1 MAFFVAVFIFLT
13 IVYFKTDKNLSYLS
27 DIGSTNDKQLSG
39 FKALFSPMQGLAKLI
54 VIEDDENVRLNL
66 NTILEFVGEQCVAI
80 SSSQVDQIDWSL
92 TWGGC
97 ILGTVHQQ
105 SQLSHIVETMR
116 IAHHIPLL
124 VANKQPYSLEECP
137 NFIGELPFPLNYAQ
151 LSDALRHCKVFLGRR
166 GIEASSAFRNTILFR
181 SLVGQSSSI
190 QHVRHMIEQV
200 AQTEANVLIL
210 GESGT
215 GKEVVA
221 RNIHYHSARKTG
233 PFVPINCGA
242 IPGDLLES
250 ELFGHEK
257 GAFTG
262 AITSRKGRFELAEGG
277 TLFLDEIGDM
287 PMSMQVKLLRVLQE
301 RCFERVGGNATIKA
315 NVRIIAATHRDLDK
329 MIFEESFREDLF
341 YRINVFPI
349 EMPAL
354 RERKEDISLLLH
366 ELLSRLEAEGS
377 QPICFTPR
385 AINSLVDHDWP
396 GNVRELANLVE
407 RMVILYPNSL
417 VDVNHL
423 PTKYRY
429 SDIPEFQP
437 ELDQSTA
444 VEEDERDVL
453 ANIFSE
459 DFSFEESQALIAE
472 TESDPGLPPEGVNLK
487 QMITD
492 FEMNMINQ
500 ALEAQDGVVARAAD
514 MLGMRRTTLVE
525 KMRKYN
531 MQR

>member
-1 MAFFVAVFIFLT
+1 
-13 IVYFKTDKNLSYLS
+13 
-27 DIGSTNDKQLSG
+27 
-39 FKALFSPMQGLAKLI
+39 MQSLAKLL
-54 VIEDDENVRLNL
+54 VIEDDAAIRLNL
-66 NTILEFVGEQCVAI
+66 SVILEFVGEQCEVI
-80 SSSQVDQIDWSL
+80 ESTQIDQINWSAV
-92 TWGGC
+92 WGGC
-97 ILGTVHQQ
+97 ILGSLRGQALSEQLIQ
-105 SQLSHIVETMR
+105 SLTKANHIL
-116 IAHHIPLL
+116 LL
-124 VANKQPYSLEECP
+124 VANKQPYSLEEFP
-137 NFIGELPFPLNYAQ
+137 NYVGELDFPLNYPQ
-151 LSDALRHCKVFLGRR
+151 LSDALRHCKEFLGRKGFQVLATAR
-166 GIEASSAFRNTILFR
+166 KNTLFR
-181 SLVGQSSSI
+181 SLVGQSMGI
-190 QHVRHMIEQV
+190 QEVRHLIEQV
-200 AQTEANVLIL
+200 STTEANVLIL

-221 RNIHYHSARKTG
+221 RNIHYHSGRRNG

-242 IPGDLLES
+242 IPAELLES

-262 AITSRKGRFELAEGG
+262 AITARKGRFELAEGG

-301 RCFERVGGNATIKA
+301 RCFERVGGNSTIKA
-315 NVRIIAATHRDLDK
+315 NVRVIAATHRNLEE
-329 MIFEESFREDLF
+329 MIDGQKFREDLY
-341 YRINVFPI
+341 YRLNVFPI

-354 RERKEDISLLLH
+354 RDRIDDIPLLLQ
-366 ELLSRLEAEGS
+366 ELMTRMEAEGA

-385 AINSLVDHDWP
+385 AINSMMEHDWP

-437 ELDQSTA
+437 EPSRFSS
-444 VEEDERDVL
+444 VEEQERDVL
-453 ANIFSE
+453 EGIFAE
-459 DFSFEESQALIAE
+459 DFNFEEPQEFVPDIDAPQA
-472 TESDPGLPPEGVNLK
+472 LPPEGVNLK
-487 QMITD
+487 ELLAD
-492 FEMNMINQ
+492 LEVNLINQ
-500 ALEAQDGVVARAAD
+500 ALEAQGGVVARAAD

>member
-1 MAFFVAVFIFLT
+1 
-13 IVYFKTDKNLSYLS
+13 SE
-27 DIGSTNDKQLSG
+27 QLI
-39 FKALFSPMQGLAKLI
+39 Q
-54 VIEDDENVRLNL
+54 
-66 NTILEFVGEQCVAI
+66 
-80 SSSQVDQIDWSL
+80 SL
-92 TWGGC
+92 TK
-97 ILGTVHQQ
+97 
-105 SQLSHIVETMR
+105 
-116 IAHHIPLL
+116 ANHIPLL
-124 VANKQPYSLEECP
+124 VANKQPYSLEEFP
-137 NFIGELPFPLNYAQ
+137 NYVGELDFPLNYPQ
-151 LSDALRHCKVFLGRR
+151 LSDALRHCKEFLGRKGFQVLATAR
-166 GIEASSAFRNTILFR
+166 KNTLFR
-181 SLVGQSSSI
+181 SLVGQSMGI
-190 QHVRHMIEQV
+190 QEVRHLIEQV
-200 AQTEANVLIL
+200 STTEANVLIL

-221 RNIHYHSARKTG
+221 RNIHYHSGRRNG

-242 IPGDLLES
+242 IPAELLES

-262 AITSRKGRFELAEGG
+262 AITARKGRFELAEGG

-301 RCFERVGGNATIKA
+301 RCFERVGGNSTIKA
-315 NVRIIAATHRDLDK
+315 NVRVIAATHRNLEE
-329 MIFEESFREDLF
+329 MIDGQKFREDLY
-341 YRINVFPI
+341 YRLNVFPI

-354 RERKEDISLLLH
+354 RDRIDDIPLLLQ
-366 ELLSRLEAEGS
+366 ELMTRMEAEGA

-385 AINSLVDHDWP
+385 AINSMMEHDWP

-437 ELDQSTA
+437 EPSRFSS
-444 VEEDERDVL
+444 VEEQERDVL
-453 ANIFSE
+453 EGIFAE
-459 DFSFEESQALIAE
+459 DFNFEEPQEFVPDIDAPQA
-472 TESDPGLPPEGVNLK
+472 LPPEGVNLK
-487 QMITD
+487 ELLAD
-492 FEMNMINQ
+492 LEVNLINQ
-500 ALEAQDGVVARAAD
+500 ALEAQGGVVARAAD

>member
-1 MAFFVAVFIFLT
+1 
-13 IVYFKTDKNLSYLS
+13 
-27 DIGSTNDKQLSG
+27 
-39 FKALFSPMQGLAKLI
+39 MQSVAKLL
-54 VIEDDENVRLNL
+54 VIEDDAAIRLNL
-66 NTILEFVGEQCVAI
+66 SVILEFVGEQCEVI
-80 SSSQVDQIDWSL
+80 ESTQIDQINWSAV
-92 TWGGC
+92 WGGC
-97 ILGTVHQQ
+97 ILGSLRGQVL
-105 SQLSHIVETMR
+105 SEQLIQYLTK
-116 IAHHIPLL
+116 ANHIPLL
-124 VANKQPYSLEECP
+124 VANKQPYSLEEFP
-137 NFIGELPFPLNYAQ
+137 NYVGELDFPLNYPQ
-151 LSDALRHCKVFLGRR
+151 LSDALRHCKEFLGRKGFQVLATAR
-166 GIEASSAFRNTILFR
+166 KNTLFR
-181 SLVGQSSSI
+181 SLVGQSMGI
-190 QHVRHMIEQV
+190 QEVRHLIEQV
-200 AQTEANVLIL
+200 STTEANVLIL

-221 RNIHYHSARKTG
+221 RNIHYHSGRRNG

-242 IPGDLLES
+242 IPAELLES

-262 AITSRKGRFELAEGG
+262 AITARKGRFELAEGG

-301 RCFERVGGNATIKA
+301 RCFERVGGNSTIKA
-315 NVRIIAATHRDLDK
+315 NVRVIAATHRNLEE
-329 MIFEESFREDLF
+329 MIDGQKFREDLY
-341 YRINVFPI
+341 YRLNVFPI

-354 RERKEDISLLLH
+354 RDRIDDIPLLLQ
-366 ELLSRLEAEGS
+366 ELMTRMEAEGA

-385 AINSLVDHDWP
+385 AINSMMEHDWP

-437 ELDQSTA
+437 EPSRFSS
-444 VEEDERDVL
+444 VEEQERDVL
-453 ANIFSE
+453 EGIFAE
-459 DFSFEESQALIAE
+459 DFNFEEPQEFVPDIDAPQA
-472 TESDPGLPPEGVNLK
+472 LPPEGVNLK
-487 QMITD
+487 ELLAD
-492 FEMNMINQ
+492 LEVNLINQ
-500 ALEAQDGVVARAAD
+500 ALEAQGGVVARAAD

>member
-1 MAFFVAVFIFLT
+1 
-13 IVYFKTDKNLSYLS
+13 
-27 DIGSTNDKQLSG
+27 
-39 FKALFSPMQGLAKLI
+39 MQSLAKLL
-54 VIEDDENVRLNL
+54 VIEDDAAIRLNL
-66 NTILEFVGEQCVAI
+66 SVILEFVGEQCEVI
-80 SSSQVDQIDWSL
+80 ESTQIDQINWSAV
-92 TWGGC
+92 WGGC
-97 ILGTVHQQ
+97 ILGSLRGQALSEQLIQ
-105 SQLSHIVETMR
+105 SFLTK
-116 IAHHIPLL
+116 ANHIPLL
-124 VANKQPYSLEECP
+124 VANKQPYSLEEFP
-137 NFIGELPFPLNYAQ
+137 NYVGELDFPLNYPQ
-151 LSDALRHCKVFLGRR
+151 LSDALRHCKEFLGRKGFQVLATAR
-166 GIEASSAFRNTILFR
+166 KNTLFR
-181 SLVGQSSSI
+181 SLVGQSMGI
-190 QHVRHMIEQV
+190 QEVRHLIEQV
-200 AQTEANVLIL
+200 STTEANVLIL

-221 RNIHYHSARKTG
+221 RNIHYHSGRRNG

-242 IPGDLLES
+242 IPAELLES

-262 AITSRKGRFELAEGG
+262 AITARKGRFELAEGG

-301 RCFERVGGNATIKA
+301 RCFERVGGNSTIKA
-315 NVRIIAATHRDLDK
+315 NVRVIAATHRNLEE
-329 MIFEESFREDLF
+329 MIDGQKFREDLY
-341 YRINVFPI
+341 YRLNVFPI

-354 RERKEDISLLLH
+354 RDRIDDIPLLLQ
-366 ELLSRLEAEGS
+366 ELMTRMEAEGA

-385 AINSLVDHDWP
+385 AINSMMEHDWP

-437 ELDQSTA
+437 EPSRFSS
-444 VEEDERDVL
+444 VEEQERDVL
-453 ANIFSE
+453 EGIFAE
-459 DFSFEESQALIAE
+459 DFNFEEPQEFVPDIDAPQA
-472 TESDPGLPPEGVNLK
+472 LPPEGVNLK
-487 QMITD
+487 ELLAD
-492 FEMNMINQ
+492 LEVNLINQ
-500 ALEAQDGVVARAAD
+500 ALEAQGGVVARAAD